1 MALEF
6 KIELSGNFA
15 GALEKNAQATEK
27 SEGATKKHRKEF
39 ELFEGEVGK
48 ASAGLGGFAINLE
61 ALGKGG
67 SLFTFDLAEGMR
79 GALEVVHAVVEK
91 IIDLGAEMIKAAG
104 AAEDLNLA
112 IKLDVG
118 EEGIEKVDKLAES
131 FKGTRFSAKTIKES
145 LLPILEES
153 GDEHADQWDDLV
165 TAATDVAT
173 RRNTGQAGAKSAL
186 EALRGI
192 EIQPQRVRGALKE
205 LGIKQKDFY
214 SDLGDLLGI
223 SAATAEKQTKAGQIK
238 AQTLLSVA
246 LHQIAEREGGSLGT
260 ATNEGSKTLGATLDR
275 LGNLKESM
283 FERLAGSEGMKSV
296 QGFLDNFITTLE
308 GPIGTDLVA
317 KIGGAFSSLFG
328 DLSGPDGLEKMKD
341 VMGAIAG
348 KVGEFIDAFRS
359 AWPEIKADFEAVLPV
374 IEKVGGVL
382 GDVIKFFA
390 AIPRVGGEL
399 GDALASEDNSGSL
412 DLANG
417 GKITL
422 DEQDRQALLDR
433 GGKGGFFHALTTSD
447 DTLTK
452 EAFDQLYQEG
462 GVPRFAK
469 GGIVN
474 RPTLGIFGEA
484 GPEAIVPLGK
494 LGGGGDITYSP
505 SYTVGAGADS
515 SAVRDQLEQFDR
527 QARLEFKKIV
537 DEMRAA

>member
-39 ELFEGEVGK
+39 ELFESEVGK

-61 ALGKGG
+61 AIGKGG

-79 GALEVVHAVVEK
+79 GALEVLHAVVEG
-91 IIDLGAEMIKAAG
+91 IADIGAEMIKAAG

-118 EEGIEKVDKLAES
+118 EEGGEKVDKLAES
-131 FKGTRFSAKTIKES
+131 FKGSRFSAKTIKEA

-173 RRNTGQAGAKSAL
+173 RRDTGQAGAKSAL

-223 SAATAEKQTKAGQIK
+223 SAASAEKQTKAGQIK

-260 ATNEGSKTLGATLDR
+260 ATNEGSKTLGATLER

-296 QGFLDNFITTLE
+296 QGFLDNFIDTLE

-317 KIGGAFSSLFG
+317 KLSGTFGTLFG
-328 DLSGPDGLEKMKD
+328 DLSGPDGLEKMKGI
-341 VMGAIAG
+341 VGGIAA
-348 KVGEFIDAFRS
+348 KVQEFLDGFRD
-359 AWPEIKADFEAVLPV
+359 AWPEIKSGFE
-374 IEKVGGVL
+374 
-382 GDVIKFFA
+382 A
-390 AIPRVGGEL
+390 AIPVVKELAHLLGVSVEFLSKSMSTKEGEPGLLSGGIIANNL
-399 GDALASEDNSGSL
+399 PQLPASKRFDDRAYAAKKKGASWFESVEAGFNSGPFASV
-412 DLANG
+412 
-417 GKITL
+417 
-422 DEQDRQALLDR
+422 
-433 GGKGGFFHALTTSD
+433 D
-447 DTLTK
+447 D
-452 EAFDQLYQEG
+452 
-462 GVPRFAK
+462 VPKFAK

-527 QARLEFKKIV
+527 QARIEFKKII